1 MAIKFLLIFDS
12 FKGSI
17 SSSDIEKYFKKALP
31 DSTAFPISDGGEGF
45 LECIKKLL
53 RSYQT
58 INIPVHSLNNK
69 IINVEIVID
78 NKGNAY
84 LESSQIVGLN
94 LIDEE
99 NIFHRISFGIGEVLL
114 KLNNYNI
121 RDLYVGLGGSGLS
134 EMGLGLIT
142 ALGAKLL
149 QKGKVIDNPFLDD
162 VMKADQ
168 ITFDNFCYPGYNIHI
183 VNDVDNPLIGIN
195 GANHVYAK
203 QKGAN
208 EEDIKLLDI
217 CFEKLKKLLSDYLVN
232 SSDTKGDGS
241 AGGLGF
247 IFKHILKAQYHQGIE
262 FILSLID
269 FDKIKNKYD
278 YIITGE
284 GKFDNQSFHEKVVGD
299 ILTHTDRDK
308 VIIVCGINENE
319 YRKNVYAI
327 YPKYAKDIRD
337 AIKNPKKY
345 LKEII
350 VDIKRK
356 TGVIAKAKHSFP
368 LFIDKDSQI
377 LILGSFPSV
386 KSRKENFYYMNPYNR
401 FYKVISGVYNEPCP
415 NDLKGKQKL
424 LSTHHIALY
433 DVIEEC
439 EIEGSKDSSIINPK
453 ITDIAKIINNSSINK
468 IILNGGKAGEL
479 FKKHFPQYVDKAIFL
494 PSTSPLNASMS
505 LEKLITIYR
514 DALLG

>member
-1 MAIKFLLIFDS
+1 MATKFLLIFDS

-58 INIPVHSLNNK
+58 INIPVHSLNNR

-78 NKGNAY
+78 NKENAY

-94 LIDEE
+94 LIDKE
-99 NIFHRISFGIGEVLL
+99 NIFHRTSFGIGEVLL

-149 QKGKVIDNPFLDD
+149 L
-162 VMKADQ
+162 
-168 ITFDNFCYPGYNIHI
+168 CYPGYNIHI

-284 GKFDNQSFHEKVVGD
+284 GKFDNQSFNEKVVGG
-299 ILTHTDRDK
+299 ILSHANKSK

-319 YRKNVYAI
+319 YQENVYAI

-337 AIKNPKKY
+337 AIKHPKKY

-356 TGVIAKAKHSFP
+356 TGVIYSEP
-368 LFIDKDSQI
+368 L
-377 LILGSFPSV
+377 
-386 KSRKENFYYMNPYNR
+386 
-401 FYKVISGVYNEPCP
+401 
-415 NDLKGKQKL
+415 KL
-424 LSTHHIALY
+424 
-433 DVIEEC
+433 D
-439 EIEGSKDSSIINPK
+439 
-453 ITDIAKIINNSSINK
+453 
-468 IILNGGKAGEL
+468 
-479 FKKHFPQYVDKAIFL
+479 
-494 PSTSPLNASMS
+494 
-505 LEKLITIYR
+505 
-514 DALLG
+514 

>member
-1 MAIKFLLIFDS
+1 MATKFLLIFDS

-17 SSSDIEKYFKKALP
+17 SSSNIEKYFKKALP

-58 INIPVHSLNNK
+58 INIPVHSLNSK
-69 IINVEIVID
+69 IIDVEIVID

-94 LIDEE
+94 LIGEE
-99 NIFHRISFGIGEVLL
+99 NIFHRTSFGIGEVLL

-195 GANHVYAK
+195 GANYVYAK

-217 CFEKLKKLLSDYLVN
+217 CFEKLKKLLSDYLIN

-269 FDKIKNKYD
+269 FDKIKNNYD

-284 GKFDNQSFHEKVVGD
+284 GKFDNQSFHEKVVGG

-327 YPKYAKDIRD
+327 YPKYAKNIRD
-337 AIKNPKKY
+337 AIKHPKKY

-350 VDIKRK
+350 IDIKRK

-453 ITDIAKIINNSSINK
+453 IADIAKIINNSSINK

-514 DALLG
+514 NALL

>member
-1 MAIKFLLIFDS
+1 MATKFLLIFDS

-17 SSSDIEKYFKKALP
+17 SSFEIEKYFKKALP

-45 LECIKKLL
+45 LDCIKKLL
-53 RSYQT
+53 KSYQT
-58 INIPVHSLNNK
+58 INIAAHSLNNK
-69 IINVEIVID
+69 IIDVEIVID

-94 LIDEE
+94 FIGEE
-99 NIFHRISFGIGEVLL
+99 NIFHRTSFGIGEVLL

-142 ALGAKLL
+142 ALGAKLS
-149 QKGKVIDNPFLDD
+149 QKGKVIANPFIDD
-162 VMKADQ
+162 VINADQ
-168 ITFDNFCYPGYNIHI
+168 IIFDNFSYPAYNIHI

-195 GANHVYAK
+195 GANYVYAK

-208 EEDIKLLDI
+208 EDEIRLLDI
-217 CFEKLKKLLSDYLVN
+217 CFDKLRNLLSDYLVN

-241 AGGLGF
+241 SGGLGF
-247 IFKHILKAQYHQGIE
+247 IFKHVLNAQYHQGIE

-284 GKFDNQSFHEKVVGD
+284 GKFDNQSFNEKVVGG
-299 ILTHTDRDK
+299 ILSHANKSK

-319 YRKNVYAI
+319 YQENVYAI

-337 AIKNPKKY
+337 AIKHPKKY

-386 KSRKENFYYMNPYNR
+386 KSREEKFYYMNPYNR
-401 FYKVISGVYNEPCP
+401 FYKVIAGVYNQPLP
-415 NDLKGKQKL
+415 IDLNAKKEL
-424 LSTHHIALY
+424 LSKYHIALY

-453 ITDIAKIINNSSINK
+453 VADIDGIINNSSINK

-514 DALLG
+514 DALL

>member
-1 MAIKFLLIFDS
+1 MATKFLLIFDS

-17 SSSDIEKYFKKALP
+17 SSSEIENYFKRALP

-53 RSYQT
+53 KSYKT
-58 INIPVHSLNNK
+58 INITAHSLKNK
-69 IINVEIVID
+69 IINVEIVVD
-78 NKGNAY
+78 EKGNAY

-94 LIDEE
+94 LIGEE
-99 NIFHRISFGIGEVLL
+99 NIFHRTSFGLGEVLL
-114 KLNNYNI
+114 KLNEYKI

-208 EEDIKLLDI
+208 EDEIKLLDI
-217 CFEKLKKLLSDYLVN
+217 CFDKLRNLLSDYLVN

-247 IFKHILKAQYHQGIE
+247 IFKHVLNAQYHQGIE

-269 FDKIKNKYD
+269 FDKIKNNYD

-284 GKFDNQSFHEKVVGD
+284 GKFDNQSFHEKVVGG

-319 YRKNVYAI
+319 YQKNVYAI
-327 YPKYAKDIRD
+327 YPKYAKDIND
-337 AIKNPKKY
+337 AIKYPKKY

-350 VDIKRK
+350 LDIKRK
-356 TGVIAKAKHSFP
+356 TGILTKEKHSFP
-368 LFIDKDSQI
+368 LFIDKDSKI
-377 LILGSFPSV
+377 LILGSFPSI
-386 KSRKENFYYMNPYNR
+386 KSREENFYYMNPYNR
-401 FYKVISGVYNEPCP
+401 FYKVIAGVYNQPFP
-415 NDLKGKQKL
+415 IDLNAKKEL
-424 LSTHHIALY
+424 LSKHHIALY

-439 EIEGSKDSSIINPK
+439 EIEGSKDNSIINPK
-453 ITDIAKIINNSSINK
+453 VADIAGIINKSKINK
-468 IILNGGKAGEL
+468 IILNGGEAGKL
-479 FKKHFPQYVDKAIFL
+479 FKKYFPQYVDKVFFL
-494 PSTSPLNASMS
+494 PSTSPRNASMS
-505 LEKLITIYR
+505 VEKLISIYQSV
-514 DALLG
+514 LL